1 MSAYCVYCC
10 ASPLFLSS
18 VLMAHL
24 NKALDVNALSC
35 YALDERWTVNCLSR
49 LLELSCE
56 ITLFTFMLPVS
67 LWSRKP
73 YSRARLF
80 SQAIEKTANVKTKI
94 YKSARSDWLIHS
106 IHLPMTCMLTSV
118 CFAPFFLHETKDVW
132 KSQWYKKKVN
142 VHLLSYGC
150 TREVFQ
156 TLKKVR
162 VELGYRLVRLLGFF
176 RA

>member
-35 YALDERWTVNCLSR
+35 YALDKRWTVNCLSR

-73 YSRARLF
+73 YPRARLF
-80 SQAIEKTANVKTKI
+80 SQAIEKTTNAKTKI

-118 CFAPFFLHETKDVW
+118 CFALFFLHETKDVW
-132 KSQWYKKKVN
+132 KSQWYKKKK
-142 VHLLSYGC
+142 SIC
-150 TREVFQ
+150 TLWVMDARERFSKHSRK
-156 TLKKVR
+156 L
-162 VELGYRLVRLLGFF
+162 ESNS
-176 RA
+176 AIASCDS